1 MTTGEA
7 IREFCKE
14 CVNSNLQK
22 YREKCGGEYVMATK
36 KPCALFKYR
45 VKGKGTVKAIRKNCV
60 ECMGGSFSAVD
71 ECFTS
76 DCHLYQFRL
85 GKIPEREGH
94 NKRLIRQN
102 QFKPKS
108 RATA

>member
-7 IREFCKE
+7 IREFCKD
-14 CVNSNLQK
+14 CVNSHMQK
-22 YREKCGGEYVMATK
+22 DRENCGGEFVLTTK

-45 VKGKGTVKAIRKNCV
+45 VKGKGTIKAIRKNCL

-71 ECFTS
+71 ECYTS

-85 GKIPEREGH
+85 GKIPERAGH
-94 NKRLIRQN
+94 NKRVIRQN

-108 RATA
+108 HAHA